1 MGYMILLYSLSSY
14 GTQVV
19 KLSQGQAS
27 ILTAVLNLGT
37 AFGRP
42 CIGFAS
48 DRISRIGVAAVLTL
62 FNGVII
68 FAIWLPSNS
77 FGLLIFFALVSGAT
91 MGTFWMVRK
100 ADASMI
106 SRLIL
111 KCRPSDHFVQKLQGS
126 KKFPAFCLC
135 NG

>member
-1 MGYMILLYSLSSY
+1 MILLYSLSSY

-100 ADASMI
+100 ANDSM
-106 SRLIL
+106 RLRLTL
-111 KCRPSDHFVQKLQGS
+111 KHRPSDHCAQKWPDS
-126 KKFPAFCLC
+126 KKSQASCPYS
-135 NG
+135 G